1 MSPVLLA
8 SPRSGGASGAL
19 LSITQP
25 SSSANLPQAA
35 CVKRPDALHQRPVV
49 QQVGQLGQ
57 GRHDARG
64 GVRVIAKPIRVVAAV
79 GQEVIRDGLFLHQDG
94 QLQGWSV
101 PRCAVVL
108 DRRTDGP
115 TQPRDE
121 RALVVEVDPVLGG
134 DPILGPAPVGIPEP
148 IDCRDAGFGYF
159 PRPF

>member
-8 SPRSGGASGAL
+8 SPRSGGASGRAAL
-19 LSITQP
+19 DHPAQLV
-25 SSSANLPQAA
+25 ANLPQAA
-35 CVKRPDALHQRPVV
+35 DVERPDALHQRGVV
-49 QQVGQLGQ
+49 QQVGKLGQ
-57 GRHDARG
+57 RRHDARG
-64 GVRVIAKPIRVVAAV
+64 GVRVIAEPIRVVAAV
-79 GQEVIRDGLFLHQDG
+79 GQEILRDGLFLHQDG
-94 QLQGWSV
+94 QFQGWSV

-108 DRRTDGP
+108 DQRTDGP

-148 IDCRDAGFGYF
+148 TNRRNAGLGYF